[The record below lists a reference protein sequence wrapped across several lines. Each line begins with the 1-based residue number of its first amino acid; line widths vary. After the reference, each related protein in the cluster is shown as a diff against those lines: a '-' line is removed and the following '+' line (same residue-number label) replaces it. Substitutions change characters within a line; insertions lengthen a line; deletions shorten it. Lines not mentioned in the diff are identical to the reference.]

1 MGAFRTHAGLRGW
14 GPAPPQ
20 GQLMVMSS
28 SVRSLTPLIKDL
40 KKMHQET
47 KVRARA
53 EVLVYL

>member
-1 MGAFRTHAGLRGW
+1 MGAFRTHAGLRGCR
-14 GPAPPQ
+14 PAPQ

-28 SVRSLTPLIKDL
+28 SVRSLPPLIKDL